1 MIVDIWISN
10 GFVVIYDGSKLMR
23 GEHIPPNSLLG
34 CADVTFN
41 FPERQGVGHACR
53 CTG

>member
-23 GEHIPPNSLLG
+23 V
-34 CADVTFN
+34 DQT
-41 FPERQGVGHACR
+41 PEK
-53 CTG
+53 